1 MAVYVYTSTF
11 CAWLRTVEAAVNAN
25 SLRALDERIPPVR
38 GLVALHNK
46 WGSAFGEIDLRRW
59 LRLNRVVFN
68 VEKCD
73 VIAHGAEAPRIA
85 GLMESALEWGLGLSL
100 RTDCTAPAPALKGL
114 ADAGLLDVF
123 LAPTSPDAPQLASWL
138 AACRDAGLPVR
149 LQIPAT
155 IAAPFDVDAFVS
167 RAQSHGVR
175 AVHVAAFDAF
185 TPPARGAHQDQSRG
199 ALQAMQSLAR
209 ALEAAGIECNLVGI
223 PFCQVEEDARA
234 NVQNTRQYH
243 LDHQHY
249 SKASYEQALNLY
261 RNAPAAVSKIV
272 LILLARSTFQRSFV
286 DAVLLRLLL
295 HMRLVYGWSVALHK
309 LTRHLRNRYLKP
321 RVSGQ
326 TIEEVAR
333 EIEKVRAQDAAS
345 LGPVCG
351 ACSLRQICDHGGAEF
366 SRALPGLQL
375 KAIPGDLIVSPMH
388 FALAQPKYY
397 DAIDTERLK
406 RSDGHEALVQEAGAV
421 VANRPPDRQ
430 IMPYEYT
437 VENAP
442 YDHLEG
448 GVRWHSITNT
458 EKLSS
463 PLEHVEPPF
472 TLSVTFG
479 GGIAEYIG
487 FSFGRHCKL
496 LCPMEGYRHTVVLH
510 VAADGH
516 YVLLRDGKPVR
527 PVEFEGMFYVPLRL
541 AGRLEPRI
549 AIWNVDA
556 QIVTQF
562 VKIWRGEHTHAPRAD
577 GVKFSIVIVNTRYA
591 RRLQAVLRSIAQQR
605 EIDLAK
611 LEVIVC
617 YVPGLDATDDLIDSM
632 RLAYPGL
639 RILRSPFPAQNTNSK
654 GFMINESV
662 SMASGA
668 WVVLMDADIIIAP
681 NMFARI
687 DALGDDAKFV
697 APDGRLMLSTET
709 TAKILVGEI
718 RPWEQWDE
726 LVNSGGEY
734 RYREAHG
741 VPVGFFQCFRREFIQ
756 EVKYA
761 ELDHFEGADMWFG
774 MALQG
779 RYGKET
785 RLSGIPV
792 LHLDHGGSQWYG
804 TTKHW

>member
-1 MAVYVYTSTF
+1 MPM
-11 CAWLRTVEAAVNAN
+11 RTLEQ
-25 SLRALDERIPPVR
+25 RIPPVR
-38 GLVALHNK
+38 GLIAVHNQ
-46 WGSAFGEIDLRRW
+46 WGGAFSAIDLRRW
-59 LRLNRVVFN
+59 MRLNRIVFN
-68 VEKCD
+68 VEKVD
-73 VIAHGAEAPRIA
+73 VLAHGAAAARVCELLEPA
-85 GLMESALEWGLGLSL
+85 GEWGLRLSL
-100 RTDCTAPAPALKGL
+100 RTNCATPPPSLKPL
-114 ADAGLLDVF
+114 ADDGLLDVL
-123 LAPTSPDAPQLASWL
+123 LAPASLDAPQLAAWL
-138 AACRDAGLPVR
+138 AACREAALPVR

-155 IAAPFDVDAFVS
+155 MSSAFD
-167 RAQSHGVR
+167 
-175 AVHVAAFDAF
+175 VAAFVKRARDHGVVVVNIAAFDPF
-185 TPPARGAHQDQSRG
+185 TPPFRGAHQNESRVAIG
-199 ALQAMQSLAR
+199 AIQMLTR
-209 ALEAAGIECNLVGI
+209 ALEDADIECNVIGI
-223 PFCQVEEDARA
+223 PFCQAEEQSRS
-234 NVQNTRQYH
+234 NIVNSRQFH

-249 SKASYEQALNLY
+249 GKASYEQALNLY
-261 RNAPAAVSKIV
+261 RNVPAAVSKII
-272 LILLARSTFQRSFV
+272 LILLARSTFQRTFV

-309 LTRHLRNRYLKP
+309 LTRHLRSRYLKP
-321 RVSGQ
+321 REGRQS
-326 TIEEVAR
+326 IEQVTA
-333 EIEKVRAQDAAS
+333 EIEKVRAREMAT
-345 LGPVCG
+345 LGPVCSK
-351 ACSLRQICDHGGAEF
+351 CSLRRICDHGGPEF
-366 SRALPGLQL
+366 ANALPGLVL
-375 KAIPGDLIVSPMH
+375 RAIEGELVVSPLH
-388 FALAQPKYY
+388 FAVAQPKHY
-397 DAIDTERLK
+397 DAVDAERLK
-406 RSDGHEALVQEAGAV
+406 STEGHDALVKEANAV
-421 VANRPPDRQ
+421 VENRAPDRQ

-437 VENAP
+437 IESAP
-442 YDHLEG
+442 YEHLEG

-472 TLSVTFG
+472 TISVTFG
-479 GGIAEYIG
+479 GGIAEFIG

-496 LCPMEGYRHTVVLH
+496 LCSMEGYRHTAVLH

-516 YVLLRDGKPVR
+516 YVLLRDGKPVH
-527 PVEFEGMFYVPLRL
+527 PVEFDGMFYVPMRL

-549 AIWNVDA
+549 AIWNIDA

-562 VKIWRGEHTHAPRAD
+562 VKIWFGEHTHEQKSE
-577 GVKFSIVIVNTRYA
+577 GVKFSIVVVNTRYA

-605 EIDLAK
+605 DIDLAK
-611 LEVIVC
+611 IEVIVC

-632 RLAYPGL
+632 RLSYPGL
-639 RILRSPFPAQNTNSK
+639 RILRSPFPVQNSNSK

-662 SMASGA
+662 NMASGE

-697 APDGRLMLSTET
+697 APDGRLMLSKEN
-709 TAKILVGEI
+709 TAKILIGEV
-718 RPWEQWDE
+718 RPWEHWDE

-734 RYREAHG
+734 RYREARG

-774 MALQG
+774 MALQD

-804 TTKHW
+804 TTKHF